1 MNAITL
7 HLFEKRGTV
16 PVRVI
21 EAPVK
26 KTDDL
31 SGRHLICVFC
41 HCVIT
46 SEGETTEVCGNHFHT
61 CTNPA
66 NIVFNIRCFS
76 HAPGCSP
83 VGIATAE
90 HTWFSGYRWQIALCK
105 DCGEHLGWLFR
116 DGDSFYGLIA
126 NRLLSEY

>member
-1 MNAITL
+1 MNVTIL
-7 HLFEKRGTV
+7 HLFEKRGNV
-16 PVRVI
+16 PEENI
-21 EAPVK
+21 DTLLN
-26 KTDDL
+26 KTDEL
-31 SGRHLICVFC
+31 SGRPLLCAICNY
-41 HCVIT
+41 VIT
-46 SEGETTEVCGNHFHT
+46 SEGETIEISGNHFHT

-76 HAPGCSP
+76 QAPGCSP

-105 DCGEHLGWLFR
+105 ECGVHLGWLFR

-126 NRLLSEY
+126 DRLSSK